1 MSKKK
6 KTSYFIRYKNQKWIP
21 YRYILY
27 SYWFDFLK
35 IASEEKRKI
44 DWKFYKDW
52 GGKKILDV
60 SFRTFWVHNWERL
73 FQVES
78 EYTPVDKIKYPMRSF
93 QIKPDGIKRDLFVC
107 KYKEMDNHTLFD
119 LMISKKLISE
129 NNSQVGKTINKHRRN
144 SEDILKNVCVGKFP

>member
-6 KTSYFIRYKNQKWIP
+6 KTSYFVRYKNQKWIP

-78 EYTPVDKIKYPMRSF
+78 EYTPVFVAMLGLMHAMNADPGQAPGMMLYSSLAYTAASAFAGFPFYVPAAIWRYGAFALGLKKIF
-93 QIKPDGIKRDLFVC
+93 
-107 KYKEMDNHTLFD
+107 EA
-119 LMISKKLISE
+119 
-129 NNSQVGKTINKHRRN
+129 
-144 SEDILKNVCVGKFP
+144 KNF